1 MPRQPKIATI
11 TLNPAI
17 DQTVSVPN
25 FRAGEVNRVDSTR
38 TDPGG
43 KGVNV
48 ASILADYGLPV
59 TATGFLG
66 ADNDLIFRHLFEQ
79 KGIEDRFVRIAGRT
93 RTGIK
98 VVDPLRQRT
107 TDINFPGEAP
117 SSANLEQFIAVLDG
131 LVTECDWF
139 VFSGSLPAGVP
150 VSLYRDLLQRVSG
163 KHVALDTSGEA
174 FRQAISAAPSVI
186 KPNVEELSQY
196 LGQQLTTQGEV
207 LDAAR
212 GLLRLGVQT
221 VVVSMGEQ
229 GALFVEEDDAVQA
242 TPPAVMVQ
250 STVGAGDAM
259 VAGMVAGKLRGLSLA
274 ECARL
279 ATAFAVD
286 AISHVG
292 SGLTSREVIETMLPQ
307 VTVAPVWVN
316 SL

>member
-1 MPRQPKIATI
+1 
-11 TLNPAI
+11 
-17 DQTVSVPN
+17 
-25 FRAGEVNRVDSTR
+25 
-38 TDPGG
+38 
-43 KGVNV
+43 
-48 ASILADYGLPV
+48 
-59 TATGFLG
+59 
-66 ADNDLIFRHLFEQ
+66 
-79 KGIEDRFVRIAGRT
+79 VRIAGRT

-98 VVDPLRQRT
+98 VVDPLRQHT

-117 SSANLEQFIAVLDG
+117 SSADLEQLVAVLDG

-150 VSLYRDLLQRVSG
+150 VFLYRDLLQRVRG

-174 FRQAISAAPSVI
+174 FRQAITAAPSII

-242 TPPAVMVQ
+242 TPPVVVVQ

-259 VAGMVAGKLRGLSLA
+259 VAGMVAGKSRGLSLSD
-274 ECARL
+274 CARL

-292 SGLTSREVIETMLPQ
+292 SGLTSRQAIETILPQ